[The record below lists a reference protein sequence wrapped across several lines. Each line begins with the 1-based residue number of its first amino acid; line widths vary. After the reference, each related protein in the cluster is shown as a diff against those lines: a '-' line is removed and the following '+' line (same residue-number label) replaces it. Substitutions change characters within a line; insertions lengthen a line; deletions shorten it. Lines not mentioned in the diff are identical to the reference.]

1 MVQTEEKVKKE
12 RQQLYFDLICGVIC
26 SVTALSGIIYMTVVF
41 GISDM
46 SGWLVGFSFWMV
58 YLIFSLF
65 LISIGL
71 YSRWKDKHFDDQ
83 TPRKDLKAP
92 IV

>member
-1 MVQTEEKVKKE
+1 MVHTEDRVKKE
-12 RQQLYFDLICGVIC
+12 RQQLYFDLICGIIC
-26 SVTALSGIIYMTVVF
+26 SVTALSGIIFMTIVH

-46 SGWLVGFSFWMV
+46 SGWLVGFTFWMV

-65 LISIGL
+65 LISVGL
-71 YSRWKDKHFDDQ
+71 YTRWKDKHFDEKK
-83 TPRKDLKAP
+83 PRKDLKPP